1 MQLYYA
7 KHLVLSILAK
17 AQSFMLYVKI
27 LLKMYVVHLNSLL
40 LFNSMIFFYI
50 VLENKL
56 IAKISLKHKTDW
68 YTCGLGKF

>member
-7 KHLVLSILAK
+7 KHLVLGILAK
-17 AQSFMLYVKI
+17 AWTYTFSLNRLCCML
-27 LLKMYVVHLNSLL
+27 HLNSLL

>member
-50 VLENKL
+50 VLEKN
-56 IAKISLKHKTDW
+56 
-68 YTCGLGKF
+68 